1 MTMRPESRGGL
12 LGQAKG
18 LLDKW
23 GFVGKP
29 NKSEDES
36 AAQRSDSK
44 KQPRSETARI
54 RPRNHSL
61 AGDSNVT
68 GYDFSRTVSKN
79 KKNNSLLPQA
89 VAQRSEAKKIEAAAQ
104 LPLRASQA
112 PPSAHDSAQPNYP
125 ISSGIAAHRSN
136 AQRR

>member
-1 MTMRPESRGGL
+1 L

-44 KQPRSETARI
+44 KQPRSETAITARATTLFASHPHI
-54 RPRNHSL
+54 
-61 AGDSNVT
+61 T
-68 GYDFSRTVSKN
+68 GYDLSRTVSKT
-79 KKNNSLLPQA
+79 KRTIPRCRRPRRATQQSD
-89 VAQRSEAKKIEAAAQ
+89 KIEAAAQ
-104 LPLRASQA
+104 FPLRATQL
-112 PPSAHDSAQPNYP
+112 NYFNP
-125 ISSGIAAHRSN
+125 GIPAHRSN
-136 AQRR
+136 TQRR